1 MTMYNPAHPGEVLR
15 EYLDGISVTEA
26 AEKLGVSRVA
36 LSRVLN
42 GKAAIS
48 AEMAIRLGQALNT
61 APIFWLNMQ
70 SEYDLWQIE
79 QRCNIHIQPF
89 SMHSITTS

>member
-1 MTMYNPAHPGEVLR
+1 MRMYNPAPPGDVLK
-15 EYLDGISVTEA
+15 EYLDGMTVTEA
-26 AEKLGVSRVA
+26 ARKLGVSRVA

-42 GKAAIS
+42 AKAAIS

-70 SEYDLWQIE
+70 SEYDLWQAE
-79 QRCNIHIQPF
+79 QRCDIHIQPF
-89 SMHSITTS
+89 FSTSMQSL